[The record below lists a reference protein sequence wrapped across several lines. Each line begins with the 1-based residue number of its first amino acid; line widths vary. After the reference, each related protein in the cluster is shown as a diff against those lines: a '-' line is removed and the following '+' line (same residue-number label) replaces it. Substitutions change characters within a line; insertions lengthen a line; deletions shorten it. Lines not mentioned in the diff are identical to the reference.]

1 MRYAIC
7 SYKITQEIENSLIK
21 LGLRPVKL
29 QGCVGFGEFHPINY
43 HPDMFCF
50 KLRDNTWIF
59 YESAYKNNQEIL
71 NNLGLDVITTVDP
84 ISGEYPH
91 YIGLNCARVGNYLIC
106 AAKYTNPIILDYA
119 KRETL
124 AIINVKQGYAGCSVC
139 VVRDA
144 IITADIGIYEKFPG
158 RKLLIEAG
166 HIDLYEYKYGF
177 IGGCSGYS
185 NDKLLLTG
193 DIKSH
198 PDYKKIKDFCEF
210 QNVKIVS
217 LSQEKLRD
225 YGGIL
230 II

>member
-7 SYKITQEIENSLIK
+7 SYKITQEIENNLIK

-29 QGCVGFGEFHPINY
+29 QGCVGFGEIHPINY

-50 KLRDNTWIF
+50 KLRNNTWIF
-59 YESAYKNNQEIL
+59 YKSAYKNNQEIL
-71 NNLGLDVITTVDP
+71 DSLGLDIITTPDP

-91 YIGLNCARVGNYLIC
+91 YIGLNCARVGKYLIC
-106 AAKYTNPIILDYA
+106 AAKYSHPLIVGDNSDIID
-119 KRETL
+119 
-124 AIINVKQGYAGCSVC
+124 IIDVKQGYARCSTC

-144 IITADIGIYEKFPG
+144 IITADRGIYEQFPAE
-158 RKLLIEAG
+158 KLLIEAG
-166 HIDLYEYKYGF
+166 HSELYGYDHGF
-177 IGGCSGYS
+177 IGGCSGFFE
-185 NDKLLLTG
+185 NKLLFTG

-198 PDYKKIKDFCEF
+198 PDYKKIKDFCDCRSVE
-210 QNVKIVS
+210 IVS

-230 II
+230 IV